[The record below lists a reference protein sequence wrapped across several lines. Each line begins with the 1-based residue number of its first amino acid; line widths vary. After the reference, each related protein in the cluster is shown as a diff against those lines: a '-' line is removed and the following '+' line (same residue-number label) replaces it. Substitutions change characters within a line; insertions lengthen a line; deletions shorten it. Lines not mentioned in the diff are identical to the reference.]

1 MRKLFNSGPAIY
13 QDDIATRDIRRLKKV
28 LLKFNSIMIIRAVF
42 NWVSKLIQDYSG
54 FALLRFVI
62 GPENLRLLLK
72 LTDETQ
78 LKPIMIS
85 LSAFTCVSCRLPV
98 YTLCSR

>member
-28 LLKFNSIMIIRAVF
+28 LLKFNSFMIIGAVF

-62 GPENLRLLLK
+62 GPENLRLLL
-72 LTDETQ
+72 TNEIQ

-85 LSAFTCVSCRLPV
+85 LSAFTYVSCRLPV

>member
-62 GPENLRLLLK
+62 GPENLRLLL
-72 LTDETQ
+72 TDETQ

-85 LSAFTCVSCRLPV
+85 LSAFTWVSCRLPV

>member
-28 LLKFNSIMIIRAVF
+28 LLKFNSFMIIRVVF

-62 GPENLRLLLK
+62 GPENLRLLL
-72 LTDETQ
+72 TDEAQ
-78 LKPIMIS
+78 LKLIMIS
-85 LSAFTCVSCRLPV
+85 LSAFNCVSCRLPV

>member
-28 LLKFNSIMIIRAVF
+28 LLKFNSFMIIGAVF

-54 FALLRFVI
+54 FALLRFMI
-62 GPENLRLLLK
+62 GPENLRLLL
-72 LTDETQ
+72 TNEIQ

>member
-28 LLKFNSIMIIRAVF
+28 LLKLNSFMIIRAVF

-54 FALLRFVI
+54 FALFRFVI
-62 GPENLRLLLK
+62 GPENLRLLL
-72 LTDETQ
+72 TNEIQ
-78 LKPIMIS
+78 LNQSWFRYQHLP
-85 LSAFTCVSCRLPV
+85 AFHAGYLFI
-98 YTLCSR
+98 LCLLVR